1 MNKSW
6 NKNEITFL
14 WCDRERECKGDWE
27 WKKIES
33 KRLDCYFWKKN
44 YFKEIKKDIKI
55 FDWKEIIG
63 KGLICTGFEQK
74 GYDWKVLD

>member
-1 MNKSW
+1 MKLH
-6 NKNEITFL
+6 F
-14 WCDRERECKGDWE
+14 CDAIEKENVKG
-27 WKKIES
+27 IES
-33 KRLDCYFWKKN
+33 ERKQGQKDWIASFEKKN

-74 GYDWKVLD
+74 GYDWKALDQ